1 MSTTEDRNSG
11 ATGMAAQQMPGL
23 EGSDLR
29 EGYAE
34 IGDVRLH
41 YVEAGDGPLI
51 VLLHGFP
58 EFWYGWRLQLQ
69 PLAAAGFRVVAPD
82 MRGYNL
88 SSRPDGVADYETD
101 KLVADVRGLIH
112 ERGAE
117 SAMLVGH
124 DWGGTAAW
132 FTAMH
137 HPEMVDRLAI
147 LNAAHPRKLSQGLHH
162 PGQLR
167 KSWYFFFFDLPELP
181 EAVVHANHWHF
192 FRHFLHDARPK
203 YTPEEIDRYIEAW
216 SQPGAATGMINYYRS
231 SVRTPPKRAEAAIG
245 PISAPTLVIWGQ
257 DDGYLGQELAEPEPD
272 DVPNLDRVERLAD
285 ASHWVHHDQHE
296 RVNQLLTDFFTPA
309 RPA

>member
-1 MSTTEDRNSG
+1 MSTTEDG
-11 ATGMAAQQMPGL
+11 AGG
-23 EGSDLR
+23 ELR

-34 IGDVRLH
+34 IGDQRLH
-41 YVEAGDGPLI
+41 YMEAGDGPLI

-192 FRHFLHDARPK
+192 FRHFLGDARPPFTK
-203 YTPEEIDRYIEAW
+203 EETERYVEAW

-231 SVRTPPKRAEAAIG
+231 SVRQSQKKAEAALR

-257 DDGYLGQELAEPEPD
+257 RDRYLGQELAEPEHD
-272 DVPNLDRVERLAD
+272 DVPNLVRVERLPD
-285 ASHWVHHDQHE
+285 ASHWVHHDEAE
-296 RVNQLLTDFFTPA
+296 RVTQLLIEFFAMPTGK
-309 RPA
+309 R